1 MKVLKELHSVSVYE
15 PNRGDLLKLFE
26 MAIRLPDFDREKA
39 EAAFLEQN
47 KSRGQFR
54 MTYKTLKDR
63 LLNGIFSNSFANYDT
78 VQRAH
83 FHIWKCYAGTK
94 TLIGLDK
101 KTAGISLAQETFRA
115 ARKYGL
121 IDIALS
127 LSREL
132 EMHYATVEPDKKKTA
147 DYRKIKEQLLEW
159 FVDEVKAEGILLDL
173 INRINLG
180 EDTKGFSTR
189 IEAIENP
196 ANREYRYNF
205 YVFTCKTLLSNIR
218 GYGDGLLETCQKAV
232 SFFESIKSPLP
243 YFVRWNFLF
252 QAVPVLIGRMDFA
265 TAESYARY
273 CVKIT
278 KLGGYNWHLSL
289 LHLSLVGFH
298 SGKPAIALEAW
309 KTSKRHIAKFESV
322 MVEERWKIIEAHL
335 HLYAKLGVIAMPTKF
350 RLGKFLNE
358 MLESSKRKAGQ
369 NVSILIVQLLHLLLD
384 GKQERF
390 MFKSE
395 RIDKY
400 IHAHLSSEK
409 YDRSRFFLKMLQ
421 QIERGDYKR
430 TEVERLAKKYQVQL
444 EAAEMSINVDLLEN
458 EVVRYERL
466 WALVLGFL
474 R

>member
-1 MKVLKELHSVSVYE
+1 MKALKELHSVSEYE
-15 PNRGDLLKLFE
+15 PSRGDLLSLFT
-26 MAIRLPDFDREKA
+26 MAIKLPDFDRKKA
-39 EAAFLEQN
+39 KAAFLEQN
-47 KSRGQFR
+47 KTKGQFR
-54 MTYKTLKDR
+54 MTYKTLKDK
-63 LLNGIFSNSFANYDT
+63 LLNGIFSNSFTNYDT

-83 FHIWKCYAGTK
+83 FHIWKCYAGSK

-101 KTAGISLAQETFRA
+101 KIAGISLAQETFRA
-115 ARKYGL
+115 AQKYGL

-132 EMHYATVEPDKKKTA
+132 EMHFATVEPDKKKTR
-147 DYRKIKEQLLEW
+147 DFRRIKEELLERL
-159 FVDEVKAEGILLDL
+159 VDEVKAEGILLDL

-180 EDTKGFSTR
+180 DDTKGFTTR
-189 IEAIENP
+189 IEAIEN
-196 ANREYRYNF
+196 NRNLDYRYNF
-205 YVFTCKTLLSNIR
+205 YVFTCKTLLCNIR
-218 GYGDGLLETCQKAV
+218 GYGNELLETCQKAIT
-232 SFFESIKSPLP
+232 FFESIKSPLP

-252 QAVPVLIGRMDFA
+252 QATPILIGKQDYA
-265 TAESYARY
+265 IAENYAKY

-289 LHLSLVGFH
+289 LHLALVGFH

-309 KTSKRHIAKFESV
+309 KTSKRHMAKFESV

-335 HLYAKLGVIAMPTKF
+335 HIYAKLGVIAMPTKF

-358 MLESSKRKAGQ
+358 MIESEKRKAGQ

-384 GKQERF
+384 DKKEQF
-390 MFKSE
+390 MSKSE

-400 IHAHLSSEK
+400 IHVHLSSEK
-409 YDRSRFFLKMLQ
+409 HTRSRNFLKMLKQ
-421 QIERGDYKR
+421 VEHGDYQQKG
-430 TEVERLAKKYQVQL
+430 VEQLADKYLVQL
-444 EAAEMSINVDLLEN
+444 RVAEMSINVDLLEN

-466 WALVLGFL
+466 WELIIGFL